1 MKISQPSQ
9 QYPSTVCSTTKQTLR
24 CQLKKKIKNQQ
35 FLREAVISVY
45 MVVRENQILQ
55 LTRTMQQIIT
65 ENNQFPDNNL
75 LAVTLQ
81 HKVTVTECMVF
92 PDLTVSKEEENN

>member
-1 MKISQPSQ
+1 
-9 QYPSTVCSTTKQTLR
+9 
-24 CQLKKKIKNQQ
+24 
-35 FLREAVISVY
+35 
-45 MVVRENQILQ
+45 
-55 LTRTMQQIIT
+55 MQQIIT
-65 ENNQFPDNNL
+65 ENYQFPDNNL